1 MQNEI
6 ISQNSEIATDNSKPF
21 GQKFLLIIL
30 AVIQGFLALTV
41 STGMLPSAYAWLQLA
56 IVAVAAI
63 CLDEYYALLL
73 VIVGLPFYLAL
84 PNARFDSL
92 SAWRIA
98 VIIVFVAWLI
108 RIKTWQK
115 PILSKKFW
123 TDLFSRLPKWDRY
136 ILIYALAAAITIA
149 FEPFRGVGLFKLMFF
164 ANAYGLYLL
173 VIAIANRPQKIK
185 GVLTAFFASTAAI
198 VVIGYIQYAAT
209 FFSNTYNFWQYWATV
224 ISRSYYGSA
233 LSNSLVY
240 SNSWFSFN
248 AGGPPT
254 LRMFSILPDSHAF
267 ALVAMISC
275 VPALALL
282 SQAKSR
288 TQKIC
293 YWIYIFFASAAIE
306 LSGTRGA
313 WAGALIPLVIGSYL
327 LYKYRRQGLSRVI
340 WRSLS
345 VIIFMGLVIV
355 LSPVIQKGVSLI
367 DRGYNSGNDLLRAA
381 SIYDLQETSNAGRI
395 SIWKHTLAYDIR
407 HPIVGSGLGN
417 FVITL
422 VPGTSDYNAAANQ
435 NQKEFNLP
443 ARYVTAH
450 DLYLDVLTETG
461 LLGLI
466 PFVLY
471 LLYIGRNLWSFA
483 RKTSSQYL
491 MASLLVFFWIIG
503 YSFFDGTLINDRVLL
518 YFLIMVGIAAAAI
531 KEYEHA

>member
-1 MQNEI
+1 MQSEVI
-6 ISQNSEIATDNSKPF
+6 TQNSEITIPNSRPF
-21 GQKFLLIIL
+21 GQKFILIVL
-30 AVIQGFLALTV
+30 ALIQGFLALTV
-41 STGMLPSAYAWLQLA
+41 STGILPSAYAWLQLA
-56 IVAVAAI
+56 VVAIAVI

-92 SAWRIA
+92 SAWRMA
-98 VIIVFVAWLI
+98 VIIVFIAWLI
-108 RIKTWQK
+108 RIKAWQK
-115 PILSKKFW
+115 SFLSKKFW
-123 TDLFSRLPKWDRY
+123 ADLLSRLPKWDKY
-136 ILIYALAAAITIA
+136 ILIYAIAAAVTIA

-164 ANAYGLYLL
+164 ANAYGIYLL
-173 VIAIANRPQKIK
+173 VFAIANSPQKIK
-185 GVLTAFFASTAAI
+185 GVMTAFFASTAAI
-198 VVIGYIQYAAT
+198 VIIGYIQYAAT
-209 FFSNTYNFWQYWATV
+209 FFSSTYNFWQYWATV

-282 SQAKSR
+282 ANAKGNAR
-288 TQKIC
+288 KIL

-313 WAGALIPLVIGSYL
+313 WAGALIPLVIGLYL
-327 LYKYRRQGLSRVI
+327 LYKYRKQGKSLVV

-345 VIIFMGLVIV
+345 VIILMGLIIV
-355 LSPVIQKGVSLI
+355 LSPFVQKGVSLL
-367 DRGYNSGNDLLRAA
+367 DHGYNSGNDLLRAA

-395 SIWKHTLAYDIR
+395 AIWKHTLAYDVR

-422 VPGTSDYNAAANQ
+422 VPGTSDYYAAADQ
-435 NQKEFNLP
+435 NQREFNLP

-471 LLYIGRNLWSFA
+471 LFYIGRGLWYSA
-483 RKTSSQYL
+483 RKTNSQYL
-491 MASLLVFFWIIG
+491 MASLLMFFWIIS

-518 YFLIMVGIAAAAI
+518 YFLIMVGIAAASI
-531 KEYEHA
+531 KDYEHA